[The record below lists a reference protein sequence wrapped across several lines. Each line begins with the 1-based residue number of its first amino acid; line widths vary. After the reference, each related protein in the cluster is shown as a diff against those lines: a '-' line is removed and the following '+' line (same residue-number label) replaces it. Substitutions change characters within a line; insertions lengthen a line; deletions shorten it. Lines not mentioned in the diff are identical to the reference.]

1 MATKA
6 ELEAELAAARAALE
20 AARAADV
27 VTWSARIPRELRDQ
41 VRAVQG
47 ATTVQDITVEALH
60 MWLEARRA

>member
-6 ELEAELAAARAALE
+6 QLEAELAEARAALE
-20 AARAADV
+20 AAKAVDV

-47 ATTVQDITVEALH
+47 ATTVQDVTIEALTA
-60 MWLEARRA
+60 WLEARRA